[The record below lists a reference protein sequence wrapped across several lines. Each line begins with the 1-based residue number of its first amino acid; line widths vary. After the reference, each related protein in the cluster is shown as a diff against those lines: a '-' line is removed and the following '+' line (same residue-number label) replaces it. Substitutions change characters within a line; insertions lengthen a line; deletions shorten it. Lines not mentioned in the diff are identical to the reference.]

1 MIDLDELERIVD
13 LGISEAGRTGCM
25 VSPYAVT
32 PEPIQTMKEL
42 IQMVRAREAA
52 LRRVLMVH
60 CAADE
65 LPADMKRDQVERM
78 VERYL
83 GEVAD
88 HGISN
93 R

>member
-1 MIDLDELERIVD
+1 MNIDLNELERVVD
-13 LGISEAGRTGCM
+13 WGISEAGRTGCM

-60 CAADE
+60 FAVYE
-65 LPADMKRDQVERM
+65 LPEDMRAAGVERL
-78 VERYL
+78 VESYL
-83 GEVAD
+83 GEATI
-88 HGISN
+88 G
-93 R
+93 